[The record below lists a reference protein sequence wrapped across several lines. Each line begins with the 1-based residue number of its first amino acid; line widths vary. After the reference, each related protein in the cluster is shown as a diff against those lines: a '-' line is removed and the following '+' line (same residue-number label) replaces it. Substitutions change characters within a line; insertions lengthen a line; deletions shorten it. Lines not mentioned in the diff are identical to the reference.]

1 RLNGKPMRTR
11 AIAAA
16 MLALSVSLAA
26 CGLGCGG
33 APEDSSAPSGSGRGR
48 PIRLATTTSTDNTGL
63 LDRLLP
69 PFERWWGARVH
80 VIAVGTGRALQLG
93 RNGDADVLLVHAPE
107 AEEAFMAEGAG
118 VNRRSVM
125 FNDFLVV
132 GPSADP
138 AAVARADGPA
148 DALARIARAETPF
161 VSRGDDSG
169 THKMELSLWKK
180 ASLEPAGGWYLEA
193 GQGMGATLLVA
204 EEKRAYCLTDRGT
217 FLAMRANLALV
228 PLYENPEALANHY
241 SIIAV
246 NPAVHPDTN
255 YFGAMALVAWVTS
268 PEGQQ
273 IIGDFRVDGE
283 ALFHPLA
290 VPPAPQSAL
299 APAPATAP

>member
-1 RLNGKPMRTR
+1 MRTR
-11 AIAAA
+11 TVATFVIA
-16 MLALSVSLAA
+16 LGVSLAA
-26 CGLGCGG
+26 CGLGCRG
-33 APEDSSAPSGSGRGR
+33 APEDSSAPSGSGQGR
-48 PIRLATTTSTDNTGL
+48 PIRLATTTSTENTGL

-69 PFERWWGARVH
+69 PFERWWGAPVH
-80 VIAVGTGRALQLG
+80 VVAVGTGRALQLG

-107 AEEAFMAEGAG
+107 AEEAFMAEGTG

-125 FNDFLVV
+125 FNDFLFI

-138 AAVARADGPA
+138 AAVVQADGPA

-180 ASLEPAGGWYLEA
+180 ASLEPAGAWYLEA

-228 PLYENPEALANHY
+228 PLYENSEALANHY
-241 SIIAV
+241 SVIAV
-246 NPAVHPDTN
+246 NPARHRNVN
-255 YFGAMALVAWVTS
+255 YLGAMALAAWVTS
-268 PEGQQ
+268 PEGQR
-273 IIGDFRVDGE
+273 IIADFRVDGE